1 MRRVALISSSYDP
14 YPGGV
19 EEHTRNVA
27 RELRARG
34 HAVEVWTVDRGEQ
47 LGTRT
52 VDGIT
57 VHYLPT
63 PLPSASLR
71 GVLSFARA
79 AVPAWSAWRRV
90 LRGFRPDVL
99 HVQCFGPNGVYAWA
113 LQRTTGIP
121 LVLSSHG
128 ETFMD
133 ENDVFNHSRLLSGTL
148 VRALRSADAVTGC
161 SGMVLD
167 DLRERFRLSGGV
179 VVPNGVDLDEPARVG
194 VGPDAEG
201 ITADGPV
208 VLAIGRAVRV
218 KGFDL
223 LLRAFAKANRPAGT
237 SLVIGGDGPELPG
250 LKILADELGVGGS
263 VSFTGRLDRTQVV
276 RTMAAAD
283 LIVVPSRIE
292 AFGIVILE
300 AWRSGTALLATD
312 CGGPRDLIRD
322 GHNGRLIDPQ
332 DETRFAAVLTELLA
346 DATQRQRLADEGLR
360 SVQNFSWE
368 HTARAY
374 EDVYSALAAHEGSEP
389 SGKTPSQ

>member
-27 RELRARG
+27 RELRGRG
-34 HAVEVWTVDRGEQ
+34 HEVEVWTVDRGEH

-148 VRALRSADAVTGC
+148 IRALRSADAVTGC

-167 DLRERFRLSGGV
+167 DLRARFRLSGGV
-179 VVPNGVDLDEPARVG
+179 VVPNGVNLHE
-194 VGPDAEG
+194 AEELG
-201 ITADGPV
+201 ITPV
-208 VLAIGRAVRV
+208 TRDPDRPPTVFAVGRAVRV

-223 LLRAFAKANRPAGT
+223 LLRAFAAADLPEGT
-237 SLVIGGDGPELPG
+237 RLVIGGDGPELAA
-250 LKILADELGVGGS
+250 LRKLADELGLGDQVDLP
-263 VSFTGRLDRTQVV
+263 GRLDRQQVIAG
-276 RTMAAAD
+276 MAGAD
-283 LIVVPSRIE
+283 VIVVPSRVE
-292 AFGIVILE
+292 AFGIVVLE
-300 AWRSGTALLATD
+300 AWRSGTALIATSN
-312 CGGPRDLIRD
+312 GGPAELVTDGVDGVVVDPALTSELAGALTRLVNDNTKRSDLADNGLTTVCRYTWEVTAQSYED
-322 GHNGRLIDPQ
+322 SYGRLGRHRPS
-332 DETRFAAVLTELLA
+332 
-346 DATQRQRLADEGLR
+346 G
-360 SVQNFSWE
+360 
-368 HTARAY
+368 ARA
-374 EDVYSALAAHEGSEP
+374 V
-389 SGKTPSQ
+389 